1 MLGEVLGRFFGGV
14 ECEMGLRG
22 AAGGFFGG
30 CICDFWSWRV
40 LVFCWFLGR

>member
-22 AAGGFFGG
+22 AAGGF
-30 CICDFWSWRV
+30 SWRV
-40 LVFCWFLGR
+40 FVSVGF